1 MGVVRIFSLDQLDKR
16 IIRSLQADCRISMQ
30 ELGDLVGLST
40 SACHRRVKLLEER
53 GLISGYHAHLNPDIL
68 GFGMLFYVEVSLTNQ
83 SEATLTEFEEAVR
96 SAPEILEASLVAG
109 ASDYLLRLV
118 CEDAEH
124 FERLHR
130 TRLSRLPHVAKIQS
144 NLAIRV
150 VKPMT
155 GLPL

>member
-1 MGVVRIFSLDQLDKR
+1 MFSLDQLDKR

-30 ELGDLVGLST
+30 ELGEQVGLST

-53 GLISGYHAHLNPDIL
+53 KLISGYHAHLDPDIL
-68 GFGMLFYVEVSLTNQ
+68 GFGMLFYVEVSLTDQ
-83 SEATLTEFEEAVR
+83 SEATLVEFEDAVR

-118 CEDAEH
+118 CEDADH

-130 TRLSRLPHVAKIQS
+130 TRLSRLPHVARIQS

-155 GLPL
+155 GLPV